1 MGRSCR
7 HNLYYIV
14 LSLARFNLYANSYMY
29 LLGPKPRR
37 DAFWKYEIAGI
48 IFYWM
53 YYGSMLRHLPSWQM
67 RLGYLLI
74 SHIMASPVHVQV
86 RSLFLI
92 LNQGPAPVPV
102 PPPKLTFA

>member
-1 MGRSCR
+1 
-7 HNLYYIV
+7 
-14 LSLARFNLYANSYMY
+14 MY

-86 RSLFLI
+86 RSLFVI

-102 PPPKLTFA
+102 PPPRLTFA